1 MAVIEKPRAQA
12 AEPATARAGPHP
24 GRSARR
30 RPVAVAKLSA
40 VVIAVLVATGSAA
53 CATPSTTTPG
63 SPVVGPPAVPPVP
76 RSEPQDAAIAVSA
89 PQPPLSVPGSDG
101 LRHVEYD
108 LVVANTAAAP
118 AALTAVEV
126 LTAEGHLLLR
136 LDGPALVA
144 ATQPL
149 DGMSPTPEIPGST
162 AVAVV
167 VDLGLAA
174 DQPVEHLTHRIGYEL
189 PGASADS
196 GTGREVSGPVVALDP
211 RPPVMITAPLSGP
224 GWLTANS
231 CCDAFTTHRAGR
243 TPAGEDRFVKTET
256 FAVDW
261 IQLRGDQPFT
271 GDGSS
276 PQQWFG
282 HGAGVVAAADGTVV
296 AVRDGLPEQSP
307 NSLPAGIDPTQTTGN
322 QVIVQI
328 RPDTWALYAHLQP
341 GSIAVAVG
349 DEVVAGQALAGLGNS
364 GNTIAPHLH
373 FGLLDG
379 PDPGTAS
386 SVPFVLD
393 RYTVSGAVDPAS
405 YLAAF
410 TGTGPLQLRTDT
422 APASQS
428 GTLPLNLA
436 VVDLR

>member
-1 MAVIEKPRAQA
+1 VVNL
-12 AEPATARAGPHP
+12 TAF
-24 GRSARR
+24 
-30 RPVAVAKLSA
+30 
-40 VVIAVLVATGSAA
+40 VIAVLTAAGVGA
-53 CATPSTTTPG
+53 CAAPLPAPD
-63 SPVVGPPAVPPVP
+63 SPAASPPTLPAGP
-76 RSEPQDAAIAVSA
+76 RSEPPDAEIAVSA
-89 PQPPLSVPGSDG
+89 LHPPLSVPGSDG
-101 LRHVEYD
+101 LQHVEYD
-108 LVVANTAAAP
+108 LVVTNTAATP
-118 AALTAVEV
+118 AALTVVEV
-126 LTAEGHLLLR
+126 LAADGHLLLR

-149 DGMSPTPEIPGST
+149 DGTSPTAEIPGSS

-174 DQPVEHLTHRIGYEL
+174 DQLTDQLTHRIGYEL
-189 PGASADS
+189 PGASVDS
-196 GTGREVSGPVVALDP
+196 GTRQEVSGPILAVDP
-211 RPPVMITAPLSGP
+211 RSPVMVTAPLSGP

-243 TPAGEDRFVKTET
+243 TPMGGDRFVKTET

-271 GDGSS
+271 DDGTS
-276 PQQWFG
+276 PELWFG

-296 AVRDGLPEQSP
+296 AVRDGLPEQPP

-328 RPDTWALYAHLQP
+328 QPDTWALYAHLQP
-341 GSIAVAVG
+341 GSLAVAVG
-349 DEVVAGQALAGLGNS
+349 DEVVAGQTLGRLGNS
-364 GNTIAPHLH
+364 GNSIAPHLH
-373 FGLLDG
+373 FALLDG
-379 PDPGTAS
+379 PDPAIAN

-393 RYTVSGAVDPAS
+393 HYTVSGAVDPAS

-410 TGTGPLQLRTDT
+410 AGTGPLHLRTDT
-422 APASQS
+422 KPVAQS

-436 VVDLR
+436 VIDSR

>member
-1 MAVIEKPRAQA
+1 MISETP
-12 AEPATARAGPHP
+12 AERATAPRAGPRP
-24 GRSARR
+24 RQPARR
-30 RPVAVAKLSA
+30 RSAAVVNLSA
-40 VVIAVLVATGSAA
+40 SVIAVLTAA
-53 CATPSTTTPG
+53 GILACGAPLPTPSPDAARLTA
-63 SPVVGPPAVPPVP
+63 PASGR
-76 RSEPQDAAIAVSA
+76 RSEPQDAAIVVSA
-89 PQPPLSVPGSDG
+89 PNLPLSVPGSDG
-101 LRHVEYD
+101 RQHVEYD
-108 LVVANTAAAP
+108 LLVANTAATP
-118 AALTAVEV
+118 AALTVLEV
-126 LTAEGHLLLR
+126 LTADGEVLLR

-149 DGMSPTPEIPGST
+149 DGTSPAAEIPGST
-162 AVAVV
+162 AAAVV

-174 DQPVEHLTHRIGYEL
+174 DQLIERLTHRVGYEL
-189 PGASADS
+189 RGAPVDS
-196 GTGREVSGPVVALDP
+196 GTGHEVSGPVLALDP
-211 RPPVMITAPLSGP
+211 RPPVMIAAPLSGP

-243 TPAGEDRFVKTET
+243 TPTGGDRFVKTET

-276 PQQWFG
+276 PGQWFG
-282 HGAGVVAAADGTVV
+282 HGADVVAAADGTVV
-296 AVRDGLPEQSP
+296 AARDGLPEQPP

-349 DEVVAGQALAGLGNS
+349 DRVVAGQTLARLGNS
-364 GNTIAPHLH
+364 GNSIAPHLH

-379 PDPGTAS
+379 PDPGNAN

-393 RYTVSGAVDPAS
+393 HFAVSGAVDPAS

-410 TGTGPLQLRTDT
+410 AGTGPLRLRSDT
-422 APASQS
+422 TPAAQS

-436 VVDLR
+436 VIDLR

>member
-1 MAVIEKPRAQA
+1 MISESP
-12 AEPATARAGPHP
+12 AEPATAARAQDFVPAKP
-24 GRSARR
+24 GRWRR
-30 RPVAVAKLSA
+30 TLFAVG
-40 VVIAVLVATGSAA
+40 IAVLTAAGVLACSAPA
-53 CATPSTTTPG
+53 STPS
-63 SPVVGPPAVPPVP
+63 PPAASVPTLAAGA
-76 RSEPQDAAIAVSA
+76 RSEPQDAAISVSV
-89 PQPPLSVPGSDG
+89 PGPPLSVPGSDG

-108 LVVANTAAAP
+108 LVVTNGAATP
-118 AALTAVEV
+118 AALTVVEV
-126 LTAEGHLLLR
+126 LTLDGDLLLR

-149 DGMSPTPEIPGST
+149 EGMSPTAEIPGST

-174 DQPVEHLTHRIGYEL
+174 DQPVARLTHRIGYEL
-189 PGASADS
+189 RGASVDP
-196 GTGREVSGPVVALDP
+196 GTSHEVSGPALALDP
-211 RPPVMITAPLSGP
+211 RSPVMIIAPLSGP

-243 TPAGEDRFVKTET
+243 TPTGGDRFVKSET

-261 IQLRGDQPFT
+261 IQLHGDQPFT

-276 PQQWFG
+276 PGQWFG
-282 HGAGVVAAADGTVV
+282 HAAEVVAAADGTVV
-296 AVRDGLPEQSP
+296 AARDGLAEQPP
-307 NSLPAGIDPTQTTGN
+307 NSLPAGIDPTQSAGN
-322 QVIVQI
+322 HVIVQI

-349 DEVVAGQALAGLGNS
+349 DKLVAGQPLGRLGNS
-364 GNTIAPHLH
+364 GNSLAPHLH

-379 PDPGTAS
+379 PDPGNAN

-393 RYTVSGAVDPAS
+393 HYAVSGAVDAAS
-405 YLAAF
+405 YRAAF
-410 TGTGPLQLRTDT
+410 AGTGPLRLRTDT
-422 APASQS
+422 TPASQA

-436 VVDLR
+436 VIDLR

>member
-1 MAVIEKPRAQA
+1 
-12 AEPATARAGPHP
+12 
-24 GRSARR
+24 
-30 RPVAVAKLSA
+30 VAV
-40 VVIAVLVATGSAA
+40 VVLTATGVLACGTPPPTPDPSAA
-53 CATPSTTTPG
+53 G
-63 SPVVGPPAVPPVP
+63 SPTLAAGP
-76 RSEPQDAAIAVSA
+76 RSEPQDAEISVSA
-89 PQPPLSVPGSDG
+89 PNPPLAVPGSDG
-101 LRHVEYD
+101 LQHVEYD
-108 LVVANTAAAP
+108 LVVANAAATP
-118 AALTAVEV
+118 ATLTVVEV
-126 LTAEGHLLLR
+126 RTADGDLLLR

-149 DGMSPTPEIPGST
+149 DGMSPTAEIPGST

-174 DQPVEHLTHRIGYEL
+174 DRETARLTHRIGYEL
-189 PGASADS
+189 RGASADP
-196 GTGREVSGPVVALDP
+196 GTGQEVSGPVLALDP
-211 RPPVMITAPLSGP
+211 RPPLTITAPLSGP

-243 TPAGEDRFVKTET
+243 TPAGDDRFVKTET

-261 IQLRGDQPFT
+261 IQLHGDQPFA
-271 GDGSS
+271 GDGAG
-276 PQQWFG
+276 PEQWFG
-282 HGAGVVAAADGTVV
+282 HGADVVAAADGTVV
-296 AVRDGLPEQSP
+296 AARDGLPEQSP

-322 QVIVQI
+322 HVIVQI

-349 DEVVAGQALAGLGNS
+349 DKLVAGQPLGRLGNS
-364 GNTIAPHLH
+364 GNSIAPHLH
-373 FGLLDG
+373 FGLQDG
-379 PDPGTAS
+379 PEPGSAS

-410 TGTGPLQLRTDT
+410 TGTGPLQLRGDIT
-422 APASQS
+422 PAAQS

-436 VVDLR
+436 VIDLR

>member
-1 MAVIEKPRAQA
+1 MAGL
-12 AEPATARAGPHP
+12 T
-24 GRSARR
+24 
-30 RPVAVAKLSA
+30 
-40 VVIAVLVATGSAA
+40 ATGVLACGTPPTRGPAA
-53 CATPSTTTPG
+53 AG
-63 SPVVGPPAVPPVP
+63 SPTLAAGP
-76 RSEPQDAAIAVSA
+76 RSEPQDAAISVSA
-89 PQPPLSVPGSDG
+89 PTPPLSVPGSDG
-101 LRHVEYD
+101 RQHVEYD
-108 LVVANTAAAP
+108 LVVANTAATP
-118 AALTAVEV
+118 VALTVVEV
-126 LTAEGHLLLR
+126 RTAADEVLLR

-149 DGMSPTPEIPGST
+149 DGTSPTAEIPAST
-162 AVAVV
+162 AAAVV

-174 DQPVEHLTHRIGYEL
+174 DQRTERLTHRIGYEL
-189 PGASADS
+189 RGAAVDS
-196 GTGREVSGPVVALDP
+196 GAGHEVSGPVLALDP
-211 RPPVMITAPLSGP
+211 RPPVMITAPLRGP

-243 TPAGEDRFVKTET
+243 TPTDGDRFVKTET

-276 PQQWFG
+276 PEQWFG
-282 HGAGVVAAADGTVV
+282 HAADVVAAADGTVV
-296 AVRDGLPEQSP
+296 AARDGLPEQPP
-307 NSLPAGIDPTQTTGN
+307 NSLPAGIDPSRTTGN
-322 QVIVQI
+322 QVIMQI

-349 DEVVAGQALAGLGNS
+349 DEVAAGQPLARLGNS
-364 GNTIAPHLH
+364 GNSIAPHLH

-379 PDPGTAS
+379 PDPGKAN

-393 RYTVSGAVDPAS
+393 RYTVSGAVDPPS

-410 TGTGPLQLRTDT
+410 TGTGPLRLRSDT
-422 APASQS
+422 TPAAQA

-436 VVDLR
+436 VIDLR